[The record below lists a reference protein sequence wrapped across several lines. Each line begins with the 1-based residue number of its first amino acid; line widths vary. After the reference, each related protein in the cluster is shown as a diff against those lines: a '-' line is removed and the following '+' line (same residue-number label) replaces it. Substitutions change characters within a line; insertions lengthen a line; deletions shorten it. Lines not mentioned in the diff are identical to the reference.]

1 MTFMRLISQHK
12 SVRGEKQEKKK
23 EQRRESAI
31 AAAAAARLCETVI
44 LASFWLSQESLV
56 NHRPR
61 AQAQCPDRAAATA
74 AAAAGPTPLNPKP

>member
-1 MTFMRLISQHK
+1 MRLISQHK

-44 LASFWLSQESLV
+44 LASF
-56 NHRPR
+56 
-61 AQAQCPDRAAATA
+61 
-74 AAAAGPTPLNPKP
+74 

>member
-1 MTFMRLISQHK
+1 
-12 SVRGEKQEKKK
+12 
-23 EQRRESAI
+23 
-31 AAAAAARLCETVI
+31 LCETVI